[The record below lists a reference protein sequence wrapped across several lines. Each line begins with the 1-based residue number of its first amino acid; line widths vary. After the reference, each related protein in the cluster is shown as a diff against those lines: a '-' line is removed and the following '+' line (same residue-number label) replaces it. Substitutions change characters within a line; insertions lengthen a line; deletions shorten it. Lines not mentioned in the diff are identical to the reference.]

1 MITRVFKGKSPYGL
15 VKYLYGEGRRN
26 EHTDIHLVASWDGNP
41 QGLEPEYVE
50 ALGRHHVAPLVEL
63 LEQPVRASDRA
74 PKQWVYHLV
83 LRNEPTDRRL
93 SDEEWAQVATSAMD
107 AAGIAPHGDPSS
119 CRWVA
124 VRHAEDHLHIVAT
137 LVREDGA
144 VPNTWGD
151 FGRLRA
157 VAQSYEDKFGLYST
171 AGREDKTAS
180 PRPGVKEQISA
191 TKAGYRRPP
200 RVALAERVQTA
211 AASSAGFGDF
221 TRRLAE
227 QGITVWP
234 RMSER
239 NPEEITGYSVSV
251 DGWTNGAG
259 EPIRFGGGKLAP
271 DLSWPKLRAR
281 WDPETAPGAA
291 AGASSERADGK
302 PPRTDRP
309 TPAGA
314 GGPLSGEDAAQVWRE
329 AERIVREAA
338 EKIAADAAG
347 NPEAAADAA
356 WAASDALAAAAA
368 GVEGRRGG
376 PLTDASRVFARA
388 GRETYRRVPQRSD
401 TGTALRSAGR
411 MIAMLAPTSK
421 HPAAAQAAL
430 TTALA
435 ALAAAVA
442 DLRRAQQRAHQA
454 DAALA
459 AAVGLQAV
467 RVPQPVGVPR
477 PGEKRTAAQIAA
489 LSFNPGWRENL
500 SKPAD
505 PVPGQPKTPPPGPT
519 RRVDNE
525 RGPSL

>member
-41 QGLEPEYVE
+41 EGLEPEYVE

-63 LEQPVRASDRA
+63 LEQPVRAADRA
-74 PKQWVYHLV
+74 PQKWVYHLV
-83 LRNEPTDRRL
+83 LRNEPGDRRL

-107 AAGIAPHGDPSS
+107 AAGIAPYGDPAG

-124 VRHAEDHLHIVAT
+124 VRHAEDHLHVVAT

-211 AASSAGFGDF
+211 AASSAGFGEF
-221 TRRLAE
+221 TRRLAD

-234 RMSER
+234 RMSELD
-239 NPEEITGYSVSV
+239 PEQITGYSVSV
-251 DGWTNGAG
+251 DGWNNGAG

-281 WDPETAPGAA
+281 WDPQTVPMTGAGR
-291 AGASSERADGK
+291 AGGTSSKAERPA
-302 PPRTDRP
+302 
-309 TPAGA
+309 PAG
-314 GGPLSGEDAAQVWRE
+314 GSGPLSGEDAARVWRE

-338 EKIAADAAG
+338 DTITADALR

-356 WAASDALAAAAA
+356 WAASDALAGAAA
-368 GVEGRRGG
+368 GIEGRRGG

-388 GRETYRRVPQRSD
+388 GRETYRRVPVRSD

-435 ALAAAVA
+435 ALAAAVS
-442 DLRRAQQRAHQA
+442 DLRRSQQRLHQA

-459 AAVGLQAV
+459 AATGLRAV
-467 RVPQPVGVPR
+467 PVPWTTPAPK
-477 PGEKRTAAQIAA
+477 PGEKRSVAQLVAE
-489 LSFNPGWRENL
+489 SFNPNWQTKP
-500 SKPAD
+500 SKPA
-505 PVPGQPKTPPPGPT
+505 TPRTGKPPEPPHGPT
-519 RRVDNE
+519 QRPDV
-525 RGPSL
+525 GPSRGR